1 MTENKTQ
8 AGKDGLR
15 FDWYPTLQADFLDDL
30 AAEVMATIEAAR
42 TTTRGSSAATAE
54 GRAQQQLT
62 ITKHLLSALYCAYS
76 TISNKKLP
84 SRISVIKKT
93 SLFST
98 NKTQYPTRI
107 HYSFRYFIDVY
118 KALEQLK
125 WISIDEG
132 EQGVSYTRIHAKNRL
147 KSTFKSI
154 GLIWTKQQP
163 KSLEDLIVLRDR
175 VEKTLKKPRH
185 PKAPKKYKTVTLATP
200 DTPEVTAMASNLYS
214 YNEFLTKHCLALN
227 ATDNELYDIAKAIA
241 GNRTSDDEEDIIA
254 NLDFSKVQLRRIFS
268 RGDLNKHGRFY
279 NGWWQSVP
287 SIYRGHITID
297 GYKTSEVDYSSM
309 SLRIVYALQG
319 IERDV
324 DDDLYDIG
332 LDNWLG
338 SDDPRRKLIKV
349 FVNALMND
357 EAGNY
362 KLKKAELRTLGLT
375 HHELLALVLKTHAPI
390 ADQLTAGVG
399 LYSTYIDSQIA
410 ELVMKTMQA
419 DGIVVLP
426 IHDSFLVRTGYQQ
439 WLEVVMEAAFKDVT
453 GGIVATDAD
462 GPRLSKHFG
471 MSKDRFKEVEKEHN
485 QDESSGIFN
494 VISLDFDTLFKETIM
509 KKYLSYWEQ
518 WDSERL

>member
-1 MTENKTQ
+1 MNENKTQ

-15 FDWYPTLQADFLDDL
+15 FDWYPLLQADFLDDL

-42 TTTRGSSAATAE
+42 TSTRGSSPATAE
-54 GRAQQQLT
+54 ERTQDQL
-62 ITKHLLSALYCAYS
+62 IIAKHLLSALYCAYS
-76 TISNKKLP
+76 TVSSKKLP
-84 SRISVIKKT
+84 SRVSVIKKT
-93 SLFST
+93 SGYST
-98 NKTQYPTRI
+98 DKTQYPTRI
-107 HYSFRYFIDVY
+107 HYSFRYFNDVY
-118 KALEQLK
+118 QALERLK

-132 EQGVSYTRIHAKNRL
+132 KQGAGYTRIHAKNYL
-147 KSTFKSI
+147 KSTFKAI

-175 VEKTLKKPRH
+175 VETKPKKPRH
-185 PKAPKKYKTVTLATP
+185 PKAPKKYKKITLATP
-200 DTPEVTAMASNLYS
+200 NTPEVTAMAESLYS
-214 YNEFLTKHCLALN
+214 YNAFLTHHCLSLD
-227 ATDNELYDIAKAIA
+227 ATDDELYDIAKAIA

-254 NLDFSKVQLRRIFS
+254 NLDFSRVQLRRIFS

-297 GYKTSEVDYSSM
+297 GYKTSEVDYSNM

-319 IERDV
+319 IQRDV

-332 LDNWLG
+332 LDNWTG

-357 EAGNY
+357 ETGNY
-362 KLKKAELRTLGLT
+362 KLKKPELRTLGLT

-390 ADQLTAGVG
+390 ADQLTAGIG

-439 WLEVVMEAAFKDVT
+439 WLTTVMEAAFKDVT

-462 GPRLSKHFG
+462 GPRLSKHFALT
-471 MSKDRFKEVEKEHN
+471 KEQFKEAEKEHN
-485 QDESSGIFN
+485 QDEGSGIINGSDISFN
-494 VISLDFDTLFKETIM
+494 NLFKKTIM
-509 KKYLSYWEQ
+509 KSYLSYWEL
-518 WDSERL
+518 WRTKF

>member
-1 MTENKTQ
+1 MS
-8 AGKDGLR
+8 KDGLR
-15 FDWYPTLQADFLDDL
+15 FDWYPILQADFIDDL

-42 TTTRGSSAATAE
+42 TSTRGSSPAA
-54 GRAQQQLT
+54 AQKRTQDQL
-62 ITKHLLSALYCAYS
+62 IIAKHLLSALYCAYS
-76 TISNKKLP
+76 TVSSKKAP
-84 SRISVIKKT
+84 IRISVIKKT
-93 SLFST
+93 NGFST
-98 NKTQYPTRI
+98 DKTKYPTRI
-107 HYSFRYFIDVY
+107 HYSSRYFIDVY

-132 EQGVSYTRIHAKNRL
+132 EQGVGYTRIHAKNRL

-163 KSLEDLIVLRDR
+163 KPLKDLIVVRDR
-175 VEKTLKKPRH
+175 VETTPKKPRH
-185 PKAPKKYKTVTLATP
+185 AKAPKKYKKITLVTP
-200 DTPEVTAMASNLYS
+200 DTPEVAVMADSLYS
-214 YNEFLTKHCLALN
+214 YNEFLTHHCLSLD
-227 ATDNELYDIAKAIA
+227 ATDSELYDIAKALA
-241 GNRTSDDEEDIIA
+241 GNTTSDDEEDVIA
-254 NLDFSKVQLRRIFS
+254 NLDFSRVQLRRIFS

-287 SIYRGHITID
+287 SIYRQHITID
-297 GYKTSEVDYSSM
+297 GYKTSEVDYSNM

-319 IERDV
+319 VERDV

-332 LDNWLG
+332 LDKWLG
-338 SDDPRRKLIKV
+338 GDDPRRKLIKV

-362 KLKKAELRTLGLT
+362 KLKKADLRTLGLT
-375 HHELLALVLKTHAPI
+375 HEELLALVLKTHAPI
-390 ADQLTAGVG
+390 ADQLTAGIG

-410 ELVMKTMQA
+410 ELVMMSMQA

-426 IHDSFLVRTGYQQ
+426 IHDSFLVRTGYQK
-439 WLEVVMEAAFKDVT
+439 WLEVVMEAAFRAVT
-453 GGIVATDAD
+453 GATVATDAD

-494 VISLDFDTLFKETIM
+494 VISLDFDTLFKKTIM